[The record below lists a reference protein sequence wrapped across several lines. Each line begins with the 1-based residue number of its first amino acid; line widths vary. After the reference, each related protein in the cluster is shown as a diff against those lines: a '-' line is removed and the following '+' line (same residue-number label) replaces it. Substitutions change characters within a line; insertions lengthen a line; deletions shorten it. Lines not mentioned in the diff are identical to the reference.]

1 MKKYVAEFI
10 GTLVLTLFGCGSAA
24 ISGGIDGAL
33 GIFGIAMAFRSFH
46 RCHGLCDRRCF
57 WLPYQPGSIF
67 GSIFE

>member
-33 GIFGIAMAFRSFH
+33 GI
-46 RCHGLCDRRCF
+46 L
-57 WLPYQPGSIF
+57 GSLWRLGF
-67 GSIFE
+67 LS